1 MELKCVQE
9 AMRLEYFERDS
20 QRGLFQTFAWFVEE
34 VGELGE
40 ALLKGDQSAIAE
52 ELADVLAWALS
63 VANLVGVDAEK
74 ALLDKYGSVLAKS
87 GCSRT

>member
-9 AMRLEYFERDS
+9 AMRAEYLERDS

-40 ALLKGDQSAIAE
+40 ALLKRDATGIAE
-52 ELADVLAWALS
+52 ELADVIAWALS
-63 VANLVGVDAEK
+63 IANLVGVDVEG
-74 ALLDKYGSVLAKS
+74 ALAAKYGKELSRA